1 MAKKKKDKNKGM
13 WRNLIIFFSV
23 LGPGIITANVDND
36 AGGIA
41 TYSIAGAHFGFSFLW
56 TIIPIIFA
64 LIVIQEM
71 CSRMGAV
78 TGKGLSDLIRE
89 NYGAK
94 VTFYVMVALLITNLG
109 NVMAEF
115 AGVAASLE
123 IFGLSKYYTVP
134 VSAFFVWL
142 IVVKGTSKA
151 VEKVFLFACLFYVSY
166 IISGFLADPNWTEVG
181 IGLITPEINLDIPYV

>member
-166 IISGFLADPNWTEVG
+166 IISGFSSK
-181 IGLITPEINLDIPYV
+181 I